1 MNKRKNK
8 HNNNKKNN
16 TNLNQKDNNSYKK
29 FRPRTYPTGFLFYLI
44 ESTIKD
50 IYYIFSLIILKI
62 YYNCKIE
69 VLSHQDYF
77 LFFVIETIINGGSF
91 YYLIYSLVKFYD
103 LHSPLNQE
111 WSYIYIWIICSIQLL
126 FFFTSIILFL
136 LKYIYIKLFFIS
148 KFKILFKILCIVIII
163 FNILSLNDLN
173 NDKYSFQ
180 IQNFEMKKLEKY
192 KPYFIRNYVN
202 LYLSKDYDVN
212 EYELCFDMKYP
223 KNFSDILKKEPP
235 YFLWKFE
242 KKKDYFI
249 GCRNISFKDNPA
261 IDKNNP
267 LSFFKCDL
275 TNNINILPN
284 YCIPAEKRRKKYSY
298 IFKLNI
304 FEFVLLISFFLYGKF
319 CNYIFRKYFYINLLK
334 ENSDD
339 TEEKNEEGEENE
351 EENEVEGEE
360 EEDEGEEEEDD
371 EEEQEDQEEVEEN
384 NNWRKHRKISK
395 KKMKY
400 YKKKQKNRFR
410 KYNYNNN
417 NQNIDK
423 KNEEE
428 NDNDED
434 KNEEDKNEKYKN
446 ENNNKKENENENE
459 IKDNNKE
466 LNNKKNETDNDN
478 DNNNKENK
486 DDNNKNNE
494 KNKNK
499 ENKENKENNGENND
513 NKNKDEEN
521 EEDNCLSQPYKRNSF
536 LYQLILGGI
545 VDKIKNKFYNILKE
559 IDEDIRENEK
569 D

>member
-1 MNKRKNK
+1 
-8 HNNNKKNN
+8 
-16 TNLNQKDNNSYKK
+16 
-29 FRPRTYPTGFLFYLI
+29 
-44 ESTIKD
+44 
-50 IYYIFSLIILKI
+50 
-62 YYNCKIE
+62 
-69 VLSHQDYF
+69 
-77 LFFVIETIINGGSF
+77 
-91 YYLIYSLVKFYD
+91 
-103 LHSPLNQE
+103 
-111 WSYIYIWIICSIQLL
+111 
-126 FFFTSIILFL
+126 
-136 LKYIYIKLFFIS
+136 
-148 KFKILFKILCIVIII
+148 
-163 FNILSLNDLN
+163 
-173 NDKYSFQ
+173 
-180 IQNFEMKKLEKY
+180 MKKLEKY

>member
-29 FRPRTYPTGFLFYLI
+29 FRPRTYPSGFLFYLI

-77 LFFVIETIINGGSF
+77 LFFFIETIINGGSF

-284 YCIPAEKRRKKYSY
+284 YCIPAETRRKKYSY

-339 TEEKNEEGEENE
+339 TE
-351 EENEVEGEE
+351 
-360 EEDEGEEEEDD
+360 
-371 EEEQEDQEEVEEN
+371 QEDQEEVEEN

-417 NQNIDK
+417 NQNRDK